1 MRGHDPQS
9 TSSSTSSIAPLAIN
23 EKWAPFA
30 SPAGEKNF
38 SDIPA
43 ATIWDHKVY
52 INNNMDYRIY
62 CIDSQT
68 GNVLWINNINEGF
81 SNYNSASPMKGNS
94 QPAVSNGVLVVG
106 SNSER
111 ESLVA
116 LDAFTG
122 NQIWAYSY
130 DEGIMSYDPV
140 ISSPRILN
148 NRVYINSNGWVRC
161 FDLFGNGDGTTS
173 ILWERQVHKT
183 LAPYEKF
190 RTSAS
195 TIAITED
202 GARLVVAYGGVDR
215 ISDNISGVPHH
226 EDYESGGLICLNPEN
241 GSVIWNIEKMEGGN
255 NNFSP
260 VIYNNRVY
268 YVDASSTIQGISL
281 WSVDL
286 YYEQTHNRFYISEVA
301 GEPALYQDKIFVRK
315 VGGFLS
321 YDIDLKVYDLNGELL
336 WTYDRPWQLVSADP
350 ICADNKV
357 IFPISDILSTA
368 NTSIICID
376 AGGAGQ
382 DNDILWEYG
391 FNDEVPTKVS
401 IANEEIYVV
410 TGVSEGMLSAA
421 EKLYILKSSVDDAA
435 PTLTLTVPNNGG
447 TYSGSIQ
454 IVAVA
459 EDNNAV
465 SYVEFQY
472 SVDHVNWQVLPVGSQ
487 DDPQNNARDWFS
499 NDGWGFDF
507 SSATSDPAVGF
518 AGIINSPN
526 VWVRAR
532 AVDTS
537 GNSSNWDECDQ
548 PFAVTNI
555 VPGELNVILEP
566 QEVINEGARWKLNT
580 DTSWRESSQPLSI
593 NPGEYFVEFM
603 DVVGWNKPGIMPITI
618 SPGLPSEII
627 ATYVVIPK
635 PTFYLTK
642 NILEN
647 SCIVG
652 NVAVSQNIYLHNS
665 GEATLNYSV
674 YEEVDWL
681 SCNPTVG
688 TSTHG
693 QSRAINVTY
702 STASLPVGTYHATIR
717 LTDPNATNSPQDVT
731 VNLEVKPVPNTLDY
745 IVIAGPGD
753 MAENSNQDYD
763 CRAYYSD
770 GTDVPVQP
778 QWSMNSEYAS
788 ISPSGLVSAIEVPSD
803 QTIGISA
810 SYTEGSITR
819 TAEIQINISN
829 TSPESP
835 SISSLS
841 TYLGGIETPVS
852 IAGANFGSDQGRVTF
867 NGIESAISAWTVTEI
882 QTSVPLNATTGQV
895 VVHTAVGQASNGVMF
910 TVEPGRRLLEIQR
923 SALIALYATTNGD
936 TWTNNSGWKT
946 APLHSDGFAQ
956 PGTEGTWFGVA
967 VDTEGRNVTDLNLP
981 GNNLVGNIPDNIGDL
996 AQLSTLILTSNHFRL
1011 MPARIGELANLEL
1024 LYLDGKRTQRSDPPR
1039 IGRSD
1044 EPDHPLSLQQPAKW
1058 LDPGRTRGLVQ
1069 SP

>member
-1 MRGHDPQS
+1 MTIDVKNVPEGSTEVPGSFGRVHLYDEAWREISSKPTNPNPVVFTDLIPGTYNYRVYIDSPTGLGSEFWGDGTATIGNAGLPPIVHIRSWPYIGPGGLQIVNAITGNRIGLGDEIWQGTPINISTYVSNPNSASARLCTVEAVFSHTEYSYQDAHESKSELIAIESLTGKTANSTIRLNEPGPYYLGARVKTYYEGTNSYLVTDTKSYTPALYFNVKPSNISKEWPMRGHDPQS

-62 CIDSQT
+62 SIDSQT

-94 QPAVSNGVLVVG
+94 QPAVSNGVFIVG

-555 VPGELNVILEP
+555 VP
-566 QEVINEGARWKLNT
+566 R
-580 DTSWRESSQPLSI
+580 
-593 NPGEYFVEFM
+593 
-603 DVVGWNKPGIMPITI
+603 
-618 SPGLPSEII
+618 
-627 ATYVVIPK
+627 
-635 PTFYLTK
+635 
-642 NILEN
+642 
-647 SCIVG
+647 
-652 NVAVSQNIYLHNS
+652 
-665 GEATLNYSV
+665 
-674 YEEVDWL
+674 
-681 SCNPTVG
+681 
-688 TSTHG
+688 
-693 QSRAINVTY
+693 RAQRHTR
-702 STASLPVGTYHATIR
+702 APR
-717 LTDPNATNSPQDVT
+717 
-731 VNLEVKPVPNTLDY
+731 
-745 IVIAGPGD
+745 GD
-753 MAENSNQDYD
+753 Q
-763 CRAYYSD
+763 
-770 GTDVPVQP
+770 
-778 QWSMNSEYAS
+778 
-788 ISPSGLVSAIEVPSD
+788 
-803 QTIGISA
+803 
-810 SYTEGSITR
+810 
-819 TAEIQINISN
+819 
-829 TSPESP
+829 
-835 SISSLS
+835 
-841 TYLGGIETPVS
+841 
-852 IAGANFGSDQGRVTF
+852 
-867 NGIESAISAWTVTEI
+867 
-882 QTSVPLNATTGQV
+882 
-895 VVHTAVGQASNGVMF
+895 
-910 TVEPGRRLLEIQR
+910 
-923 SALIALYATTNGD
+923 
-936 TWTNNSGWKT
+936 
-946 APLHSDGFAQ
+946 
-956 PGTEGTWFGVA
+956 
-967 VDTEGRNVTDLNLP
+967 
-981 GNNLVGNIPDNIGDL
+981 
-996 AQLSTLILTSNHFRL
+996 
-1011 MPARIGELANLEL
+1011 
-1024 LYLDGKRTQRSDPPR
+1024 
-1039 IGRSD
+1039 
-1044 EPDHPLSLQQPAKW
+1044 
-1058 LDPGRTRGLVQ
+1058 
-1069 SP
+1069 